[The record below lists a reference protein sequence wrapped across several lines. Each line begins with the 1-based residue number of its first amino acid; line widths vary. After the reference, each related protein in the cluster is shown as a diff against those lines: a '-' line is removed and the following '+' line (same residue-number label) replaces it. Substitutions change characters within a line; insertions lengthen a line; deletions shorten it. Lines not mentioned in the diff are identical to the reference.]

1 MKKKMIGFLS
11 KTFGGLDK
19 SYYFRH
25 LAFGIAL
32 SALLIFIRSQSNQ
45 GIELGLI
52 SVAVIN
58 ALLYPYARFVYESI
72 IDFIT
77 GGNVFI
83 FSGIMLLVMFMVKL
97 FTMIMCWGFSIFIA
111 PIGLLYLFY
120 YHTKNSQESA

>member
-1 MKKKMIGFLS
+1 MKEKMIGFLS
-11 KTFGGLDK
+11 KTFGGLNK

-32 SALLIFIRSQSNQ
+32 SALLLVMRSQSNQ

-52 SVAVIN
+52 SLAVIN

-111 PIGLLYLFY
+111 PVGLLYLFY

>member
-1 MKKKMIGFLS
+1 MDFFQ
-11 KTFGGLDK
+11 KTFGGLNK
-19 SYYFRH
+19 SDFFRH

-32 SALLIFIRSQSNQ
+32 SALLIFIRRQSNQ

-52 SVAVIN
+52 SVVVIN